1 MSTPTAFDEAVKGA
15 SGVSHT
21 ASTLVF
27 AVENNERDL
36 IQPAIFG
43 TLNVLETVTKHN
55 ASIRHVVNVRD
66 LRAYALALR
75 SGR

>member
-27 AVENNERDL
+27 AVENERDL
-36 IQPAIFG
+36 IQPAIFR
-43 TLNVLETVTKHN
+43 TLNVLETVAKHN
-55 ASIRHVVNVRD
+55 ASIRHVVNVRA